1 MINKLKSIFL
11 HSAGATVRHEEV
23 FSNLEVVAN
32 ENSLSD
38 EFIQKWVAP
47 FYMWGVDN
55 DSFLAN
61 YSEIKS
67 ELDETIVD
75 SLLSEFNWRPRIV
88 GAYFSAL
95 KQYRSFEDTIGKL
108 LLRSDVCYAGVGYT
122 IALTSFNTESSVN
135 YLKQYLDYYLT
146 KKDLW
151 FDQCDVMAAVKYL
164 DSVND
169 TENFEDR
176 LPAWNKFAS
185 NKPNWDLE
193 SKVEWFS
200 KTMEQIKKIANQSLD
215 LTVKTPVDPVSVLR
229 TAGQA

>member
-1 MINKLKSIFL
+1 MINNLKSIFL
-11 HSAGATVRHEEV
+11 HSAGATVRHKGE
-23 FSNLEVVAN
+23 FSNLEVVAD

-38 EFIQKWVAP
+38 DFIQKWVAP
-47 FYMWGVDN
+47 FYMLGVDD

-67 ELDETIVD
+67 ELDETIVV

-95 KQYRSFEDTIGKL
+95 KQYRSFEDIIGKL

-122 IALTSFNTESSVN
+122 IALTSFNTESSIN
-135 YLKQYLDYYLT
+135 YLTQYLEYYLT

-151 FDQCDVMAAVKYL
+151 FDQCDVMAALKYL
-164 DSVND
+164 DSING
-169 TENFEDR
+169 TENFKAQ
-176 LPAWNKFAS
+176 LPAWNKFVR

-193 SKVEWFS
+193 AKIKWFS
-200 KTMEQIKKIANQSLD
+200 ATMKQIEQ
-215 LTVKTPVDPVSVLR
+215 
-229 TAGQA
+229 